1 LKQLRQHQLDKE
13 PQPQKRSPRL
23 STSNL
28 TVAQRRAL
36 FEPNIVTQQPSKKQV
51 ITTTVT
57 ISLTKTTPA
66 ITTTS
71 TTVANEA
78 TEESVEDVIK
88 TPPRPIPCSAS
99 TPPSRRGS
107 RPRIGFTAFGANEQ
121 RLWTPPCIKN
131 VLLKKKLIN
140 EMEDDEQ
147 LSEDSTKDKLVLT
160 KSPFD
165 KIYNPGKIIL
175 S

>member
-1 LKQLRQHQLDKE
+1 MRQQNQLDKE
-13 PQPQKRSPRL
+13 AQPQSRSPRL

-36 FEPNIVTQQPSKKQV
+36 FEPNIVTQQPSKKQI

-57 ISLTKTTPA
+57 ISLTKTTP
-66 ITTTS
+66 TTMS
-71 TTVANEA
+71 TTAANEA
-78 TEESVEDVIK
+78 TEESIEDVIK

-99 TPPSRRGS
+99 TPPSRRGA
-107 RPRIGFTAFGANEQ
+107 RLRTGFPCLGDSS
-121 RLWTPPCIKN
+121 WIPPCIKN

-140 EMEDDEQ
+140 EMEDYEQ
-147 LSEDSTKDKLVLT
+147 LSDDSTEDKLVLT
-160 KSPFD
+160 KYPFD
-165 KIYNPGKIIL
+165 KIHISGKIII